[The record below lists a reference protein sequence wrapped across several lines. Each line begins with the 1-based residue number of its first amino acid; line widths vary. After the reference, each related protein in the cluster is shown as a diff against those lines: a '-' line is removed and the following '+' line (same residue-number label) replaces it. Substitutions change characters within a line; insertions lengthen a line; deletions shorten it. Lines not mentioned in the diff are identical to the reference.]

1 MPEISI
7 IVPVYNVEEYL
18 PKCLDT
24 ILNQSFRDFEVI
36 LVNDGSKDNSGFI
49 CEKYAKK
56 DSRIRIIHK
65 ENGGLSSAR
74 NAGLDIAKGRY
85 IGFIDSD
92 DFIDLKMYEQ
102 LYNMIKIYNADI
114 AICSY
119 ECVSKHAIIKNK
131 NYKDKL
137 EEIKVFNNIEALN
150 QTLEENGVEFI
161 VAWNKLYKSSV
172 FENLRFKEGKVH
184 EDEFIVHQVLYKSN
198 IVVYTPKKLYYY
210 LQREN
215 SITGESFNIKRT
227 DYLEALTERIY
238 FYNEKNLDYFK
249 EKTEY
254 QYLKLYFKYYFKVK
268 NDLKDTEKV
277 KKLKQNFIDTFRT
290 LSKSNIYSKKEK
302 LSWII
307 FIINSSLYEE
317 YYKYKL
323 KKKFKRG

>member
-238 FYNEKNLDYFK
+238 FYNEKNLDYLK

>member
-24 ILNQSFRDFEVI
+24 ILNQTFRDFEVI

-238 FYNEKNLDYFK
+238 FYNEKNLDYLK

>member
-1 MPEISI
+1 M
-7 IVPVYNVEEYL
+7 
-18 PKCLDT
+18 
-24 ILNQSFRDFEVI
+24 
-36 LVNDGSKDNSGFI
+36 
-49 CEKYAKK
+49 
-56 DSRIRIIHK
+56 
-65 ENGGLSSAR
+65 
-74 NAGLDIAKGRY
+74 
-85 IGFIDSD
+85 
-92 DFIDLKMYEQ
+92 
-102 LYNMIKIYNADI
+102 
-114 AICSY
+114 
-119 ECVSKHAIIKNK
+119 
-131 NYKDKL
+131 
-137 EEIKVFNNIEALN
+137 
-150 QTLEENGVEFI
+150 EENGVEFI

-238 FYNEKNLDYFK
+238 FYNEKNLDYLK

-290 LSKSNIYSKKEK
+290 LSRVICIVKKR
-302 LSWII
+302 
-307 FIINSSLYEE
+307 NYHGLY
-317 YYKYKL
+317 L
-323 KKKFKRG
+323 